1 MIGSLWVT
9 KEILESACL
18 HSSALGCSH
27 MSLCGAFTCVLGISV
42 QILMLH
48 SKYFSHWA
56 IPALLVT
63 CHLWVYT
70 GMSITPG
77 HKPLSNNDAFRFR
90 NMKSVIGS
98 EIKCF
103 SLSSQFY
110 FPNEHSALLF
120 LLLLLFRKRA
130 DHRKSWLSQLI
141 NSLLCTMYREN
152 SLWVFYPL
160 FVHPFMNMWVVW
172 VTPQSETFMRYNK

>member
-1 MIGSLWVT
+1 MLSL
-9 KEILESACL
+9 LNQ
-18 HSSALGCSH
+18 
-27 MSLCGAFTCVLGISV
+27 SLC
-42 QILMLH
+42 LH

-110 FPNEHSALLF
+110 FPMSIVRCCSCCCCLE
-120 LLLLLFRKRA
+120 KRA